1 MDERLIP
8 PRPGTYV
15 LWLALGQGTEIQVGR
30 RGRFFFPAGILAYV
44 GSARGPGGLRARLG
58 RHLRSPRPARW
69 HIDALQAVTR
79 PVGAWFAEGEGR
91 RECVW
96 AAALGTLPGASIPA
110 PGFGASDCRCPAH
123 LIHFSAIP
131 DRAAFA
137 GAVGEAVQEVLWNTL
152 C

>member
-15 LWLALGQGTEIQVGR
+15 LWLALDRGTEVQVGR
-30 RGRFFFPAGILAYV
+30 RGRFFFPAGVLAYV

-58 RHLRSPRPARW
+58 HHLRAPRPIVW
-69 HIDALQAVTR
+69 HIDALQAAAR
-79 PVGAWFAEGEGR
+79 PIGVWFAEGR
-91 RECVW
+91 NRKECTW
-96 AAALGTLPGASIPA
+96 AAALGALPGASIPA

-123 LIHFSAIP
+123 LIHFP
-131 DRAAFA
+131 TLPGCAAFA
-137 GAVGEAVQEVLWNTL
+137 QAVGETVEEVLWNTL